1 LFFQENVRM
10 SRLIIAGALLVA
22 ALVAADS
29 HAQIAGDPAGGDSM
43 PGASSVGSTEG
54 GAVEPSEDAQ
64 SGSTVEMF
72 VEGAPNGESLE
83 NVDGESVDESS
94 EDSGSP
100 TRSEDAGTASAAGGA
115 ADAESASS
123 VASPEEAGSDAA
135 AGPATGEPAAAPD
148 EVVLFI
154 RRDADR
160 QAFLLDALRSE
171 ISGAQKNQ
179 TAKASP
185 KVRYS
190 ITESFSAAVSYDHAF
205 LFDTASDEEL
215 RRSRVGAFSTARERD
230 VFGLGMDWGVSEKS
244 RVGIGYQLQ
253 SIRPDGSTGQSGSVT
268 SILPGSEDVN
278 HAFTLGVTRS
288 WGGGDDE

>member
-1 LFFQENVRM
+1 M
-10 SRLIIAGALLVA
+10 SRVVLAGALLVA
-22 ALVAADS
+22 SLVAGDS
-29 HAQIAGDPAGGDSM
+29 YAQSAGAPAGGDST
-43 PGASSVGSTEG
+43 PVASSVGSTAG
-54 GAVEPSEDAQ
+54 GETAEPVVDAQ
-64 SGSTVEMF
+64 SGATVEAL
-72 VEGAPNGESLE
+72 VEGAPNGESRE
-83 NVDGESVDESS
+83 DVEGESIDESS
-94 EDSGSP
+94 EGSGSP
-100 TRSEDAGTASAAGGA
+100 ARSEDADTASTAGA
-115 ADAESASS
+115 PADAESASS
-123 VASPEEAGSDAA
+123 TARPEEGESDAA
-135 AGPATGEPAAAPD
+135 AGTAAGDPAAAPD

-154 RRDADR
+154 RRDEDR

-171 ISGAQKNQ
+171 IGGAQNDQ
-179 TAKASP
+179 SAKASS

-190 ITESFSAAVSYDHAF
+190 ITENFSAAVSYDHAF

-253 SIRPDGSTGQSGSVT
+253 SIRPDGTTGQSGSTT

-288 WGGGDDE
+288 WGGGDDQ